1 MLRNM
6 NTKQMQYVLTLSETL
21 NFSQAA
27 ERIGITQPALSKQIQ
42 YVEKEFGVKLFDRN
56 HSPLTLTPAG
66 EYFVRNAKELLYKE
80 EQLRKELGQFK
91 SGESGCLVIGVTPFR
106 SLYLMPELTKKMREK
121 YPGVRVVIR
130 EVPSNQLRKEA
141 AEGKYDLAVVNLPV
155 DTSLLDTI
163 PLEQDT
169 LALAVHNSLA
179 ADLPVS
185 DGGKYITL
193 DFEQAA
199 HLPFVVLSEEQE
211 LRQLFNRLCAA
222 SDFYPTIAAEV
233 MGVTSAWAM
242 AQAGVGAT
250 LLPLQF
256 VRNRQFDNNLSLY
269 IVKNSLYSRQ
279 PVIVTRRGQYRTP
292 YADYAIRV
300 LSTNEG

>member
-1 MLRNM
+1 M
-6 NTKQMQYVLTLSETL
+6 NTKQIKYVLALSETL

-27 ERIGITQPALSKQIQ
+27 EQMGISQPALSKQIQ
-42 YVEKEFGVKLFDRN
+42 YIEKEFGVKLFDRN

-80 EQLRKELGQFK
+80 DQLRKELGQFQT
-91 SGESGCLVIGVTPFR
+91 GESGCLVIGVTPFR
-106 SLYLMPELTKKMREK
+106 SLYLMPNLVKKIRNK
-121 YPGVRVVIR
+121 YPGVRVVIQ
-130 EVPSNQLRKEA
+130 EVPSNQLRKDA
-141 AEGKYDLAVVNLPV
+141 VEGKYDLAIVNLPV
-155 DTSLLDTI
+155 DTSMLDVI
-163 PLEQDT
+163 PLEPDT
-169 LALAVHNSLA
+169 LVLAAHNSLTEK
-179 ADLPVS
+179 LPAG
-185 DGGKYITL
+185 DGENYVTV
-193 DFEQAA
+193 DFSQVA

-256 VRNRQFDNNLSLY
+256 VHNQKFDNELSLY

-279 PVIVTRRGQYRTP
+279 PVVVTRRGQFRTP

-300 LSTNEG
+300 LTRSEK